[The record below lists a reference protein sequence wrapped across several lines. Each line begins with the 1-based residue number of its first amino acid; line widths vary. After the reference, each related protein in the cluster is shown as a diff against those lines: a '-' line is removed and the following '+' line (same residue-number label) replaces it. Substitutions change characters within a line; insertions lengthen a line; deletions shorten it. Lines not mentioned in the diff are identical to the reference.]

1 MDITAGSSPPP
12 GEPVEVAGRRIDWTP
27 RDVVL
32 GIMAFLG
39 AFLLVPLIP
48 FVILLVIF
56 DDDESRGF
64 LLSAT
69 ALNILVYGVIIA
81 VAAYFTFGKYGGG
94 WSRLGFGRPRWPT
107 LWWGL
112 AAFAGAY
119 LASVAWGLFVQLF
132 ESLEQSCDDQ
142 VPLYIRD
149 DPVVLAALG
158 LSAIVFAPVAEETFF
173 RGFLFPGIA
182 RFAGVAAGV
191 VLSGVLFG
199 LAHLVGNPTLWKSAA
214 QFSLI
219 GIVFALAYWKSG
231 NLLSVVLAHMLFN
244 TLGVI
249 AIVAVECEPS

>member
-1 MDITAGSSPPP
+1 M
-12 GEPVEVAGRRIDWTP
+12 
-27 RDVVL
+27 L
-32 GIMAFLG
+32 GIVCFLG

-48 FVILLVIF
+48 YLVLLAVF

-64 LLSAT
+64 LLGAT
-69 ALNILVYGVIIA
+69 ALNVVVYGVIVA
-81 VAAYFTFGKYGGG
+81 VAAYFTWGKYGGG
-94 WSRLGFGRPRWPT
+94 WSRLGFERPRWST

-112 AAFAGAY
+112 AAFVGAY
-119 LASVAWGLFVQLF
+119 AASVAWGLFVQVF
-132 ESLEQSCDDQ
+132 ETLQQSCDDQ
-142 VPLYIRD
+142 VPMYIRD
-149 DPVVLAALG
+149 DPVVLAALAV
-158 LSAIVFAPVAEETFF
+158 SAIVFAPVAEEAFF

-231 NLLSVVLAHMLFN
+231 NLLSTVLAHTLFN
-244 TLGVI
+244 TIGVI